1 MKSFVTF
8 AQAVADE
15 TRLRIVH
22 LVRDEALC
30 VCELADILQMPQSTV
45 SSHLQ
50 IIRKAGLLDSEKREK
65 WVYYR
70 LEARHRGLLQT
81 MDKFF
86 GLSTEADEVLKVD
99 AMNAVG
105 RLALRE
111 ESCCPP
117 PQALASRRPGA
128 RQNKPTHC
136 CTP

>member
-1 MKSFVTF
+1 MNNFVTF

-30 VCELADILQMPQSTV
+30 VCELADILRMPQSSV

-70 LEARHRGLLQT
+70 LEPRHRALIQT

-86 GLSTEADEVLKVD
+86 GLSAEADDVLKVD
-99 AMNAVG
+99 AMNAAG

-117 PQALASRRPGA
+117 PQALASRKHGA
-128 RQNKPTHC
+128 RKNKPTNLC
-136 CTP
+136 